1 MEEQKYMITIRSYGD
16 MITKGDLTS
25 VRSKVKEIPVTT
37 LCENLS
43 EFVKKINQSIGALD
57 DNVSNA
63 YSLDEFEIHAEITL
77 SGSINLIGGLSSG
90 TTGGI
95 TLRFKKNS

>member
-43 EFVKKINQSIGALD
+43 EFVKKLINQ
-57 DNVSNA
+57 
-63 YSLDEFEIHAEITL
+63 
-77 SGSINLIGGLSSG
+77 
-90 TTGGI
+90 
-95 TLRFKKNS
+95 